1 MADAA
6 AGAVE
11 APEAAVTTMEVAVE
25 FCEEH
30 SLLRG
35 KKESGG
41 EKKR

>member
-25 FCEEH
+25 FCEEQP
-30 SLLRG
+30 RG
-35 KKESGG
+35 GPGCE
-41 EKKR
+41 E